1 MVWWIVLGLILW
13 LIFNWLAPLSLLAF
27 AERLSIG
34 RIPRNILDKA
44 NAYHVHYYVAKLVR
58 PGAFT
63 TWLGWK
69 HAVVIDRD
77 FLQRAH
83 PSQIRF
89 VLAHE
94 LGHCALGHMKV
105 RWLCT
110 VTGFALL
117 PPVQRF
123 LRRKEEEADDFAEKL
138 SGIDRAV
145 LTDQKIAANS

>member
-1 MVWWIVLGLILW
+1 MLWVFLVAALW
-13 LIFNWLAPLSLLAF
+13 LVFNWLAPLSLLVF
-27 AERLSIG
+27 AERMSIG
-34 RIPRNILDKA
+34 RLPKNILDKA
-44 NAYHVHYYVAKLVR
+44 RAHHVHYYVSKLVQ

-69 HAVVIDRD
+69 YAVVIDRD
-77 FLQRAH
+77 FLQRAY

-94 LGHCALGHMKV
+94 LGHCALGHMKL

-110 VTGFALL
+110 VTGLCLL

-123 LRRKEEEADDFAEKL
+123 LARKEEEADEFAEKL
-138 SGIDRAV
+138 SGISRAV
-145 LTDQKIAANS
+145 LFDKKIAANS